1 LTTGGTIAMQAS
13 AQGAGLGAPPPF
25 REMLERALPD
35 IEVTVRPVLAKPSAS
50 FAFAEIAEIARAAQD
65 AAGQGAGVVVTHGT
79 DVLEETAFA
88 LELLTRS
95 ETPIVVT
102 GAMRLANQPSAD
114 GDANLI
120 AACRVAGSGAARGK
134 GVLVVF
140 DDEIHWG
147 PLVRK
152 RHAFR
157 THAFSS
163 EPFGP
168 LGWVRESEVRFTLT
182 PAKRLPHL
190 SWGRSDGQPSAAKA
204 SAARPL
210 NNAPM
215 IPVLDVGPAMEPDVL
230 ERLAGCDALVLAL
243 PGGGHI
249 ADTTP
254 AGLERLA
261 AKMPVVFASRTGAG
275 ETLTHSYGYAGGEM
289 DLIRRGLIP
298 AGWLDGRKTR
308 VALAILL
315 SGGASR
321 ADIAAFFAEL

>member
-1 LTTGGTIAMQAS
+1 MARQQIHLLTTGGTIAMKAS
-13 AQGAGLGAPPPF
+13 AEGAGLGAPPPF
-25 REMLERALPD
+25 REMLQSVMPD
-35 IEVTVRPVLAKPSAS
+35 IEITIRPVLSRPSAGFS
-50 FAFAEIAEIARAAQD
+50 FADIAGIARAAQESAD
-65 AAGQGAGVVVTHGT
+65 QGAGVVITHGT

-88 LELLTRS
+88 VELLTRTD
-95 ETPIVVT
+95 TPIVVT

-120 AACRVAGSGAARGK
+120 AACRVAGSGGARAK

-168 LGWVRESEVRFTLT
+168 LGWVREGEVRFTLT
-182 PAKRLPHL
+182 PEKRLPHL
-190 SWGRSDGQPSAAKA
+190 SWGSG
-204 SAARPL
+204 
-210 NNAPM
+210 APV
-215 IPVLDVGPAMEPDVL
+215 IPVLEVGPAMEPSVL
-230 ERLAGCDALVLAL
+230 EKLDGCDALVLAL

-249 ADTTP
+249 ADTAP
-254 AGLERLA
+254 PILEKLS

-275 ETLTHSYGYAGGEM
+275 ETLTRSYGYAGGEM

-298 AGWLDGRKTR
+298 AGWLDGRKSR

-315 SGGASR
+315 STGTSR
-321 ADIAAFFAEL
+321 ADIAAFFAGI

>member
-1 LTTGGTIAMQAS
+1 MAKQQIHLLTTGGTIAMQAS

-25 REMLERALPD
+25 REMLQGVMPD
-35 IEVTVRPVLAKPSAS
+35 VEITVRPVLAKPSAGFS
-50 FAFAEIAEIARAAQD
+50 FADIAGIAHTAQD
-65 AAGQGAGVVVTHGT
+65 SANQGAGVVITHGT

-95 ETPIVVT
+95 DMPIVVT

-120 AACRVAGSGAARGK
+120 AACRVAGSETARGK
-134 GVLVVF
+134 GVLVAF

-168 LGWVRESEVRFTLT
+168 LGWVREGEVRITLA
-182 PAKRLPHL
+182 PMRRLPHL
-190 SWGRSDGQPSAAKA
+190 SWGTGSPV
-204 SAARPL
+204 
-210 NNAPM
+210 
-215 IPVLDVGPAMEPDVL
+215 IPVLDVGPGMEPSVL
-230 ERLAGCDALVLAL
+230 EKLEDCDALVLAVT
-243 PGGGHI
+243 GGGHI
-249 ADTTP
+249 ANATIP
-254 AGLERLA
+254 ALERLVA
-261 AKMPVVFASRTGAG
+261 RMPVVFASRTGAG
-275 ETLTHSYGYAGGEM
+275 ETLTRSYGFAGGEM

-298 AGWLDGRKTR
+298 AGWLDGRKSR

-315 SGGASR
+315 SAGASR
-321 ADIAAFFAEL
+321 ADIAAFFAGV

>member
-1 LTTGGTIAMQAS
+1 MAKQQIHLLTTGGTIAMQAS

-35 IEVTVRPVLAKPSAS
+35 IEVTVRPVLAKPSAGFT
-50 FAFAEIAEIARAAQD
+50 FADIADIARAAQES
-65 AAGQGAGVVVTHGT
+65 AGQGAGVVVTHGT

-95 ETPIVVT
+95 DTPIVVT

-168 LGWVRESEVRFTLT
+168 LGWVREGAVRFTLA
-182 PAKRLPHL
+182 PARRLPHL
-190 SWGRSDGQPSAAKA
+190 TWGGG
-204 SAARPL
+204 
-210 NNAPM
+210 APA
-215 IPVLDVGPAMEPDVL
+215 IPVLDVGPAMEASVL
-230 ERLAGCDALVLAL
+230 ERLEGCDALVLAL
-243 PGGGHI
+243 PGGGHV
-249 ADTTP
+249 ADSTTTV
-254 AGLERLA
+254 LERLA

-275 ETLTHSYGYAGGEM
+275 ETLTRSYGYAGGEM
-289 DLIRRGLIP
+289 DLIRRGLVP
-298 AGWLDGRKTR
+298 AGWLDGRKAR

-321 ADIAAFFAEL
+321 ADIAAFFCGMTSC

>member
-1 LTTGGTIAMQAS
+1 MAKQQIHLLTTGGTIAMQAS

-35 IEVTVRPVLAKPSAS
+35 IEVTVRPVLAKPSAGFT
-50 FAFAEIAEIARAAQD
+50 FADIAGIAGAAQD
-65 AAGQGAGVVVTHGT
+65 AAEQGAGVVVTHGT

-95 ETPIVVT
+95 DTPIVVT

-120 AACRVAGSGAARGK
+120 AACRVAGSSAARGK

-168 LGWVRESEVRFTLT
+168 LGWVREGEVRFTLA
-182 PAKRLPHL
+182 PARRLPHL
-190 SWGRSDGQPSAAKA
+190 SWGGG
-204 SAARPL
+204 
-210 NNAPM
+210 APM
-215 IPVLDVGPAMEPDVL
+215 IPVLDVGPAMEASVL
-230 ERLAGCDALVLAL
+230 ERLEGCDALVLAL
-243 PGGGHI
+243 PGGGHV
-249 ADTTP
+249 ADSTTTV
-254 AGLERLA
+254 LERLA

-275 ETLTHSYGYAGGEM
+275 ETLTRSYGYAGGEM

-308 VALAILL
+308 MALAILL

>member
-1 LTTGGTIAMQAS
+1 MAKQQIHLLTTGGTIAMQAS

-35 IEVTVRPVLAKPSAS
+35 IEVTVLPVLAKPSAG
-50 FAFAEIAEIARAAQD
+50 FTFAEIAGIARTAQD
-65 AAGQGAGVVVTHGT
+65 AVGQGAGVVVTHGT

-95 ETPIVVT
+95 DTPIVVT
-102 GAMRLANQPSAD
+102 GAMRLANQPGAD

-120 AACRVAGSGAARGK
+120 AACRVAGSSAARGK

-168 LGWVRESEVRFTLT
+168 LGWVREGEVRFTLA
-182 PAKRLPHL
+182 PARRLPHL
-190 SWGRSDGQPSAAKA
+190 SWGGG
-204 SAARPL
+204 
-210 NNAPM
+210 APV
-215 IPVLDVGPAMEPDVL
+215 IPVLDVGPAMEASVL
-230 ERLAGCDALVLAL
+230 ERLEGCDALVLAL

-249 ADTTP
+249 ADSATTI
-254 AGLERLA
+254 LERLA
-261 AKMPVVFASRTGAG
+261 ARMPVIFASRTGAG
-275 ETLTHSYGYAGGEM
+275 ETLTRSYGYAGGEM

-298 AGWLDGRKTR
+298 AAWLDGRKAR

-321 ADIAAFFAEL
+321 ADIVAFFAEL